1 MLRKTQCSGATIGRF
16 FLICSIQ
23 PYCSRTISS
32 LKLADVK
39 IALAHKRLDLKGG
52 TERDLYRT
60 AEGLRDLGHE
70 VHLFCSEYGVAAPAG
85 VAAHRVGVV
94 PIGRT
99 LRMWSFALRTP
110 SAIKRIGCDVVVNF
124 GRMLDQDVLRCGGGT
139 HRGFLKRLGEQGGR
153 RRRFWQAISAYH
165 RSLLALERRQFA
177 SARIKK
183 IVAVSAEVKR
193 DIMANYAVDGATIE
207 VLYNGVDTVRFHPNK
222 RAEAL
227 KFVRA
232 RWQIPFDAPVVLF
245 VGSGFRRKGLDR
257 LLPLWSSPRLA
268 GVYLLVVGDDAR
280 MGRYRS
286 WADSI
291 APGKIIFTGRQDD
304 IENFYGATDIVALPS
319 LQEAFGN
326 VVLEALASGL
336 PVLVSAQVG
345 AAEVLTGRL
354 ASGVVERPADGDELA
369 CKLLDLLSKSGDDV
383 LKQEARN
390 IGVQYSWEEHFRRLD
405 SLLRRVCGSSGT
417 ASVS

>member
-1 MLRKTQCSGATIGRF
+1 M
-16 FLICSIQ
+16 
-23 PYCSRTISS
+23 
-32 LKLADVK
+32 K

-52 TERDLYRT
+52 TERDLYKT
-60 AEGLRDLGHE
+60 AEGLRDLGHD
-70 VHLFCSEYGVAAPAG
+70 VHLFCREYGVAAPAG
-85 VAAHRVGVV
+85 VTAHRVGVV
-94 PIGRT
+94 PFGRT
-99 LRMWSFALRTP
+99 LRMWSFALRAP
-110 SAIKRIGCDVVVNF
+110 SLIRRIGCDVVLSF

-139 HRGFLKRLGEQGGR
+139 HRGFLKRLGEEGGFR
-153 RRRFWQAISAYH
+153 RRLWQGISAYH
-165 RSLLALERRQFA
+165 RSLLALERCQFA
-177 SARIKK
+177 AVRVKK

-193 DIMANYAVDGATIE
+193 DIMANYAIDGDTIE
-207 VLYNGVDTVRFHPNK
+207 VLYNGVDTVRFHPGK
-222 RAEAL
+222 RAESL
-227 KFVRA
+227 KSVRA
-232 RWQIPFDAPVVLF
+232 RWKIPLDAPVVLF
-245 VGSGFRRKGLDR
+245 VGSGFRRKGLDW
-257 LLPLWSSPRLA
+257 LLPLWSLPKLA

-286 WADSI
+286 RAESI

-304 IENFYGATDIVALPS
+304 IENYYGAANIVALPS

-354 ASGVVERPADGDELA
+354 ACGVVERPDDADELA
-369 CKLLDLLSKSGDDV
+369 RKLLELLSKSGDDA

-405 SLLRRVCGSSGT
+405 ALLRRVCGAPGS
-417 ASVS
+417 AHVS